1 MARTF
6 TATSYL
12 EINSAVISGPPATVM
27 LRFNAANITQLFP
40 LFYIGDK
47 DSPTHYWVGYAD
59 GVTSGDPLTMQT
71 RAGGGTPGA
80 ADFRLT
86 PTGNG
91 YSANTWH
98 SAAFVYASSTDLRV
112 YLDANDGSKGSET
125 AGVTA
130 PSGMDRT
137 SIGRFGDSTPLALPA
152 NCVIAEAAVWN
163 EGLELGEITAYADGV
178 SPLLIR
184 PKAIVAYWPI
194 MGRTSPE
201 KDLFGWGDITLTGT
215 AAQTAH
221 PPMRYPG
228 RVHVVKAAA
237 GGGVVGPLLGNGHLM
252 GSILVGGRLAA

>member
-47 DSPTHYWVGYAD
+47 DVANVYWLGYAD
-59 GVTSGDPLTMQT
+59 GATSGDPLTMQI
-71 RAGGGTPGA
+71 RNAGVSPGA
-80 ADFRLT
+80 SDFRLT
-86 PTGNG
+86 PTANG
-91 YSANTWH
+91 YSATTWH
-98 SAAFVYASSTDLRV
+98 SAAFVYAASNDLRI

-130 PSGMDRT
+130 PAGMDRT
-137 SIGRFGDSTPLALPA
+137 SIGRFGDSTPGAQPA
-152 NCVIAEAAVWN
+152 DCIIAEACVWN
-163 EGLELGEITAYADGV
+163 AALELGEIQAYADGA

-184 PKAIVAYWPI
+184 AKSIVAYWPI
-194 MGRTSPE
+194 VGRTSPE

-228 RVHVVKAAA
+228 RVQAWKAPA
-237 GGGVVGPLLGNGHLM
+237 GGGGGFQAAWARNANTV
-252 GSILVGGRLAA
+252 LVGGRLAA